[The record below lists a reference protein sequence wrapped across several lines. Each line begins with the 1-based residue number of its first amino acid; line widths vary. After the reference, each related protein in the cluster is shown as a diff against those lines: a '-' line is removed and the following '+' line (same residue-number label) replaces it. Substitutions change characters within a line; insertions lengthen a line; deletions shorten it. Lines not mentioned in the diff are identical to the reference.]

1 MPNLFIRRNLLERED
16 DVQLIHKILSGDDAA
31 FSILV
36 NKYQKSVHTLA
47 WRKIQDFHYAEEI
60 MQDTFLKAYHK
71 LPTLRDPNQFG
82 SWLHVIANRLCIDW
96 LRKQKRRQDQNLEM
110 QSLEDTRPEE
120 IEESSYTQH
129 VSEQRM
135 IETTECYHEF
145 SEKLLEK
152 LPENERAVVTLFYF
166 DEMSTKEIGESM
178 GVSVNTITS
187 RLQRARKRLQTDQE
201 SLAQEFFGHLQLSDN
216 LKENIMN
223 HLEQLRSKFNSFMEQ
238 VKSDPASREAILKEA
253 SNEIEAALKGEI
265 TPELVHLAVDDMY
278 SRMGS
283 LGMEKRVPLLRKYM
297 DDAPDDTERFWSHK
311 GLVNSL
317 AHLRRNGEA
326 IEEQTRFYRWA
337 CKHSEMHVLRTIAN
351 LSTAGCWKAE
361 GRIDDWIQL
370 YSEASERLENPKVS
384 QYSHCDFLQFGA
396 EILRKNDRLDA
407 ALLEIEKLERA
418 NGKPG
423 WRTYFRFWLA
433 IRENRLLL
441 YSKQGDWDRFDQVYT
456 ETNTFIEGEL
466 KKLDAGFPVNTY
478 ELIWAA
484 HNVGCCLVWSK
495 KYNEA
500 KPLLQL
506 AIDLE
511 NWNEHSH
518 FMLAVSVWAS
528 EKDRE
533 KTLHHLKVAQDKY
546 VVTSYNYLDSY
557 YPEFLKTPE
566 FSDVRDDP
574 EFLKVFGQK

>member
-1 MPNLFIRRNLLERED
+1 MERED

-36 NKYQKSVHTLA
+36 NKYQKSVHALA
-47 WRKIQDFHYAEEI
+47 WQKIKDFHYAEEI
-60 MQDTFLKAYHK
+60 MQDTFLKAYQK
-71 LPTLRDPNQFG
+71 LPTLMDPNQFG

-96 LRKQKRRQDQNLEM
+96 LRKQKRRQDQKLVM

-135 IETTECYHEF
+135 IERTECYREF
-145 SEKLLEK
+145 SKKLLEK

-166 DEMSTKEIGESM
+166 DEMSTKEIGKSM

-201 SLAQEFFGHLQLSDN
+201 SLAQEFFGHLQLSAN

-223 HLEQLRSKFNSFMEQ
+223 QLEQLRSKFDAFMEQ
-238 VKSDPASREAILKEA
+238 VKSDPTSREAILKEA
-253 SNEIEAALKGEI
+253 SNAIEDALKGEI

-278 SRMGS
+278 PRMGS

-297 DDAPDDTERFWSHK
+297 DDATDDTERYWAHK

-317 AHLRRNGEA
+317 AHLRRNRET
-326 IEEQTRFYRWA
+326 IEEQTRLYRWA
-337 CKHSEMHVLRTIAN
+337 CKHSEKYVLRTIAN

-370 YSEASERLENPKVS
+370 YTEASERLENPEVS
-384 QYSHCDFLQFGA
+384 QYSRCDFLQFGA
-396 EILRKNDRLDA
+396 EVLRKNDRLDA

-418 NGKPG
+418 KGKPG

-433 IRENRLLL
+433 VRENRLLL
-441 YSKQGDWDRFDQVYT
+441 YSKQEDWDRFDQVYT

-495 KYNEA
+495 KYSA
-500 KPLLQL
+500 ATRLLQV
-506 AIDLE
+506 AIDLG
-511 NWNEHSH
+511 NYNDYNH

-533 KTLHHLKVAQDKY
+533 KTLHHLKVAQDDY
-546 VVTSYNYLDSY
+546 AVSSYNYMDSY
-557 YPEFLKTPE
+557 YSSFLETPE
-566 FSDVRDDP
+566 FSDVKDDP
-574 EFLKVFGQK
+574 EFLKALGQK